1 MTDSD
6 LTTLVR
12 EHVTRD
18 EPPFLLSPDTS
29 IALGRRT
36 LVRRR
41 ARRGLAGVL
50 TAAAVVA
57 AVPLLPWG
65 GGPVDDPGGSV
76 HPATAD
82 ALEHYHA
89 STMPEVL
96 DRQTRAVLSRSVED
110 LGPADFTASDDQG
123 QDLPAKHYDKASAM
137 EVAYGGTSDHRWRV
151 ALMHARS
158 EAEGDARKTCA
169 EELSAGYAFSC
180 TVTTSEAGDTVTTK
194 VTAMRPLPRFGPGS
208 WGALTRDE
216 LRTGV
221 PGRGNPS
228 KNPIDPE
235 DVYFTRTVESVHSE
249 TFLTVAQEIVRA
261 PDHATARELWQVPT
275 QDLATL
281 VSNPLLVIP
290 EPPRGPNG
298 CGWMLHPDGI
308 ACADQSS

>member
-6 LTTLVR
+6 LRTLVR
-12 EHVTRD
+12 DHVTRD
-18 EPPFLLSPDTS
+18 EPPFLLSPATS
-29 IALGRRT
+29 VALGRRT

-65 GGPVDDPGGSV
+65 GGPVDEPGGSV

-82 ALEHYHA
+82 ALEHYDA
-89 STMPEVL
+89 SRMPGIL
-96 DRQTRAVLSRSVED
+96 DRQARAVLSRSVAD

-123 QDLPAKHYDKASAM
+123 QDLPARYYDKASAM
-137 EVAYGGTSDHRWRV
+137 EVAFGGTSDRRWRV

-158 EAEGDARKTCA
+158 EAEGDARKICA
-169 EELSAGYAFSC
+169 EDLRSGYAFSC
-180 TVTTSEAGDTVTTK
+180 TVSTSEAGDTVTTK
-194 VTAMRPLPRFGPGS
+194 VTAMRPLSKFGPGS
-208 WGALTRDE
+208 WGALTREE

-221 PGRGNPS
+221 PGQGNPS
-228 KNPIDPE
+228 RKPIDPE
-235 DVYFTRTVESVHSE
+235 KVYFTRTVESVHSE

-261 PDHATARELWQVPT
+261 PDHATALELWQVPAE
-275 QDLATL
+275 DLAEL
-281 VSNPLLVIP
+281 VSDPLLVIP
-290 EPPRGPNG
+290 EPPLGPNG

>member
-65 GGPVDDPGGSV
+65 GGPVGDPGGSV
-76 HPATAD
+76 HPATAY
-82 ALEHYHA
+82 ALEHYDA
-89 STMPEVL
+89 STMPALL
-96 DRQTRAVLSRSVED
+96 DRQARAVLSRSVD
-110 LGPADFTASDDQG
+110 ALGPVDFTASDDQG
-123 QDLPAKHYDKASAM
+123 QDLPAQYYDKASGM

-158 EAEGDARKTCA
+158 EAEGDARKTCT

-180 TVTTSEAGDTVTTK
+180 TVTTSETGDTVTTK
-194 VTAMRPLPRFGPGS
+194 VTAMRPLAKFGPGS
-208 WGALTRDE
+208 WGALTREE

-221 PGRGNPS
+221 PAPGNPS
-228 KNPIDPE
+228 KKPINPE
-235 DVYFTRTVESVHSE
+235 TVYFARTVESVHSE

-261 PDHATARELWQVPT
+261 PDHATAMELWQVPPT
-275 QDLATL
+275 DLEAI
-281 VSNPLLVIP
+281 VSDPLLVIP
-290 EPPRGPNG
+290 EPPLGEGNCPWTLPG
-298 CGWMLHPDGI
+298 TGVT
-308 ACADQSS
+308 CAKDSS